1 MSIVQIDDEQ
11 LIDSGKELKY
21 LAQGIY
27 KSVRQSSR
35 TDRLLDFTRVSGLD
49 QLGAEH
55 ARVLDSGPASAT
67 ETAKGL
73 GKIIEGLALGV
84 KDTAQ
89 GFEAQERCFS
99 QALDAVEVGGCAGVG
114 EETGMVT
121 LTETVSPVPLVVS
134 PKTVVPPTSV
144 IDLLRSYFTTETSAI
159 GEAVDAWKKTA
170 QSMDDATARLRQ
182 VANDI
187 QAANKGDAID
197 AIVDRIRRTSE
208 ATESFSHNAQAMS
221 RWTGRMNL
229 THKLGTAEAA
239 FINGQIMTNPVPG
252 VRQLEEKLAL
262 LAYAKYAMPPLLTL
276 AEPRVHSL
284 LDVSVPPSEGGT
296 LEAEL
301 EDIATTAKKDLERHI
316 EGIRTGNPD
325 KALVRELHELT
336 AANASDSGT
345 SVSGLDACEVGTTP
359 QSAASAIA
367 SPQVSGIGNSGT
379 NATGLVPEGKAG
391 SPSIGAPGRSGMVP
405 AAPMGATRGGRGNT
419 GGKKSRF
426 GSSTGVRAA
435 RTKPSSGSSLRT
447 SAANANATGKRLS
460 AARGGVGSLTS
471 SRATGNRDRHSAGL
485 GIGAGAGLAAA
496 GSLLA
501 PGGGAATGS
510 EFTQRGVTA
519 KVASGAGMGPAGAT
533 NAASRGA
540 GATRGV
546 MPMGMAPQG
555 RNKRS
560 RNIKTVTPE
569 LEQDANIKAIVGEA
583 PPMVPGTIGAWAR
596 R

>member
-1 MSIVQIDDEQ
+1 MSIVQINAGQ
-11 LIDSGKELKY
+11 LLD
-21 LAQGIY
+21 A
-27 KSVRQSSR
+27 VRDLQKIIIPIHISPAHRWVS
-35 TDRLLDFTRVSGLD
+35 DRLNGFTRVSGLD
-49 QLGAEH
+49 QLGVEH
-55 ARVLDSGPASAT
+55 ARVLNSGPASAT
-67 ETAKGL
+67 GTTKGL
-73 GKIIEGLALGV
+73 AKIIEGLALGV
-84 KDTAQ
+84 KETAQ

-99 QALDAVEVGGCAGVG
+99 QALDAVEGGGCAGVG
-114 EETGMVT
+114 EETGTVT
-121 LTETVSPVPLVVS
+121 LAETVSPVPLVVS
-134 PKTVVPPTSV
+134 PKSVVPPASV

-208 ATESFSHNAQAMS
+208 ATESFSHNAQVMS

-252 VRQLEEKLAL
+252 ARQLEEKLAL

-325 KALVRELHELT
+325 KALVNELHEL
-336 AANASDSGT
+336 AATRASGDGT
-345 SVSGLDACEVGTTP
+345 SVSVLNACEVGTTP

-367 SPQVSGIGNSGT
+367 SPQVPGIGNSGT
-379 NATGLVPEGKAG
+379 NAAGLVPEGKVG
-391 SPSIGAPGRSGMVP
+391 SPAIGAPGRSGMVP
-405 AAPMGATRGGRGNT
+405 AAPMGAARGGRGSI
-419 GGKKSRF
+419 GGKKSGF

-435 RTKPSSGSSLRT
+435 RSKASSGSSLRT
-447 SAANANATGKRLS
+447 SAANADAARKRLS
-460 AARGGVGSLTS
+460 ATRGGVGTRNTL
-471 SRATGNRDRHSAGL
+471 RATGNRDRHSAGL
-485 GIGAGAGLAAA
+485 GVGAGAGLAAA

-533 NAASRGA
+533 NAAARGA
-540 GATRGV
+540 GAARGV

-555 RNKRS
+555 QNKRS

-569 LEQDANIKAIVGEA
+569 LEQDANIRAIVGEA